1 MKLCIN
7 LLFLLLGLSSCSK
20 FMISKDNGEY
30 ECEKLRGFHKFV
42 YEPIIIDDEC
52 QCIVAGKVKYLNDC
66 ETQALIYY
74 GNGDCNN
81 IATKIICKEGNCF
94 DKNGNP
100 HQTMDFEI
108 ECNGNG
114 ITDGQVDTNEIDDL
128 FDPLTGPQP

>member
-1 MKLCIN
+1 MAN
-7 LLFLLLGLSSCSK
+7 MNVRNFRD
-20 FMISKDNGEY
+20 FTN
-30 ECEKLRGFHKFV
+30 
-42 YEPIIIDDEC
+42 
-52 QCIVAGKVKYLNDC
+52 LNDC

-100 HQTMDFEI
+100 YQSLDFDI
-108 ECNGNG
+108 DCNGNG

-128 FDPLTGPQP
+128 FDPLSGPQP